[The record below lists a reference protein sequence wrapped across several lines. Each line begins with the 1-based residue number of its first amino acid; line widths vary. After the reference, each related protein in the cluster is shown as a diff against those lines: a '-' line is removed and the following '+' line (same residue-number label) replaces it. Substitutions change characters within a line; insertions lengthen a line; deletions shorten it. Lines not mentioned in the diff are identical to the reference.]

1 METPSM
7 SSKVNFLIKI
17 LLWGKLSSFSSKFSI
32 FCNLFSSLFSFFPR
46 WLHSCFFSFFLGF
59 LPLSW
64 ASFIGF
70 FPSFLSSIRPW
81 LPSLIDFLTAFPVF
95 LPWLYCFLVFLN
107 WLYSFFALSFLLFM
121 VSFPSPWHRSLSSSR
136 PFSLFSSYLLF
147 YFFLFIWPSPF
158 QDMFFSFYLFFPH
171 HNQN

>member
-1 METPSM
+1 M

-17 LLWGKLSSFSSKFSI
+17 LLWGKLSSFSSKFSN

-95 LPWLYCFLVFLN
+95 LPWLYSFLVSLIGFIHFS
-107 WLYSFFALSFLLFM
+107 YYPSFFSW
-121 VSFPSPWHRSLSSSR
+121 FPSPLLGIVPCLLPVLS
-136 PFSLFSSYLLF
+136 PFSHPT
-147 YFFLFIWPSPF
+147 YFFIFLFIWPSPF
-158 QDMFFSFYLFFPH
+158 QNMFFSFYLFFPH